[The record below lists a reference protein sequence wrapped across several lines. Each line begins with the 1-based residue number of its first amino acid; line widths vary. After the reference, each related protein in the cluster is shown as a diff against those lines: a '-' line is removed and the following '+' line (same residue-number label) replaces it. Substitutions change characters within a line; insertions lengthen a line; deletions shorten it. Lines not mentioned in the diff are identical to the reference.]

1 MATQLR
7 PNHLDEIEQ
16 FTRINQ
22 LQADIN
28 AKNTE
33 INRKRQE
40 MHLAPWQLA
49 LSGITAGGALFAAGA
64 AFTKFFVPD
73 QRQRWRPAA
82 ALPFRSVA
90 VFLCFALQK
99 RRPPSACA
107 RLLTIPTPRGLSAT
121 PTTARCQARTA

>member
-40 MHLAPWQLA
+40 MRLAPWQLA

-64 AFTKFFVPD
+64 AFTKFFVP
-73 QRQRWRPAA
+73 
-82 ALPFRSVA
+82 
-90 VFLCFALQK
+90 
-99 RRPPSACA
+99 
-107 RLLTIPTPRGLSAT
+107 
-121 PTTARCQARTA
+121 